1 MDSLTTTLLVGVIV
15 LVLFFVLRVVML
27 WYWRIDAIVSRLDAI
42 LAELSAMRARGQLP
56 MPPSDSTSVQTY
68 PPAQAVP
75 AAPIPSHD
83 LAASPERDGQQ
94 R

>member
-15 LVLFFVLRVVML
+15 LVLFFLLRAVML
-27 WYWRIDAIVSRLDAI
+27 WYWRIDAIVSRLVAI
-42 LAELSAMRARGQLP
+42 LAELTAMRARGQLP
-56 MPPSDSTSVQTY
+56 MPPTDSTPVQTY
-68 PPAQAVP
+68 PTAP

>member
-1 MDSLTTTLLVGVIV
+1 MDPLLTTILVGIVV
-15 LVLFFVLRVVML
+15 LVLFFLLRAVML

-56 MPPSDSTSVQTY
+56 TPPTDSTSVQTY
-68 PPAQAVP
+68 PTAQ
-75 AAPIPSHD
+75 
-83 LAASPERDGQQ
+83 AASPERDGQQ